1 MLLVFE
7 PCVSTE
13 NSVIGDRKLSVEHTN
28 TNQVRQIYDFLSEPN
43 RLLAILQ
50 TLKTS
55 EAF

>member
-13 NSVIGDRKLSVEHTN
+13 ISVIGDRKLSVEHTN